1 MTTVTRRNV
10 LMTAFTAAVVTG
22 TGAALA
28 PVVLADQ
35 ADDTAAAARNGGPD
49 VVTDSFEETYRGRRI
64 QGRTLS
70 TCGARPAAY
79 RKGAAAAPDVPG
91 IEISIDGRPLH
102 VMRRADGTYLS
113 LVNHYESFP
122 TPLAVAR
129 AAVDRIGT
137 AQLSLTTTHHH

>member
-35 ADDTAAAARNGGPD
+35 DDGAAAPNGGPD
-49 VVTDSFEETYRGRRI
+49 LATDSFEETYRGRRI

>member
-28 PVVLADQ
+28 PVVMAGQ
-35 ADDTAAAARNGGPD
+35 ADATAAADTGPD
-49 VVTDSFEETYRGRRI
+49 QVTDAFDETYRGRRI

-79 RKGAAAAPDVPG
+79 RAGAAAAPSGPG

-102 VMRRADGTYLS
+102 VMRRADGSYLS

-129 AAVDRIGT
+129 AAVDRLGT
-137 AQLSLTTTHHH
+137 AQLSLATLHHH